1 MSATITDKRT
11 RARLEQ
17 LIDRA
22 SFDLKLAGDAARGV
36 EAFALLKLLARQRR
50 ELEAAKQELQTTRY
64 RQTA

>member
-22 SFDLKLAGDAARGV
+22 SFDLKLAGVAYV
-36 EAFALLKLLARQRR
+36 WEH
-50 ELEAAKQELQTTRY
+50 TR
-64 RQTA
+64 